1 MTMTN
6 PDNSAPLVELQA
18 VVDTFGGDRA
28 RWPAAARLRLA
39 TLVATDV
46 AAARIVAEAVALD
59 RLLDLAPS
67 VTPDRERALAD
78 RLRAMAAATPQ
89 DHLAE
94 RSVMR
99 QNECG
104 SATATV
110 TSLGA
115 STHPV
120 RMLAGV
126 AKRPGRFGQPR
137 APLTGRTRQAAAL
150 LAASLMLGVFIGT
163 SDIAGPVV
171 SFVTESLGLSDD
183 EQAYA
188 FANDLM
194 PSGDDT

>member
-67 VTPDRERALAD
+67 VPPERARALAS
-78 RLRAMAAATPQ
+78 RIQAMAAVTPR
-89 DHLAE
+89 D
-94 RSVMR
+94 RGGDSGVMHGR
-99 QNECG
+99 DGG
-104 SATATV
+104 SATSTLSMAP
-110 TSLGA
+110 SL
-115 STHPV
+115 PV
-120 RMLAGV
+120 RVLADV
-126 AKRPGRFGQPR
+126 AKRPGTFGTPR
-137 APLTGRTRQAAAL
+137 APLMGRARQAMAL
-150 LAASLMLGVFIGT
+150 LAASLVLGVFIGS
-163 SDIAGPVV
+163 SDVAGPVV
-171 SFVTESLGLSDD
+171 SLVTDALGLSDD